1 MLSCRSSPAHQGK
14 KQLGV
19 AFPQVYDSSQRLPV
33 VVAAARNLRRY
44 RGLLRL
50 LVERDLTVRYKRS
63 FLGVWWT
70 LLNPMLTMGVMWV
83 VFSQLFH
90 LPSGTVPYLV
100 YLFSGLVVFTFF
112 QQAVMAV
119 GSSLTASSG
128 LLSKVR
134 VPAEVFSAAA
144 ALAVTVNFCISVAV
158 LLVIQVIAGPGLHLS
173 LLLAPLCLLCL
184 LGFATGLGL
193 VLATLAVRFYDAL
206 DLTAVLITLLGYLT
220 PTFYPESIVPQRFQ
234 VLLHLNPMYS
244 QLRVFRAVFFAQEFP
259 PLWTIA
265 VSAGS
270 AVVMLL
276 AGAAVFTRSWR
287 SIAVML

>member
-1 MLSCRSSPAHQGK
+1 
-14 KQLGV
+14 LGV
-19 AFPQVYDSSQRLPV
+19 ALPTVYDSSRRHPAV
-33 VVAAARNLRRY
+33 IGTVRNLASY

-90 LPSGTVPYLV
+90 LQGGQVPYLV

-128 LLSKVR
+128 LLSKVY
-134 VPAEVFSAAA
+134 VPAEVFSLAA
-144 ALAVTVNFCISVAV
+144 ALAVTVNFCISAAV
-158 LLVIQVIAGPGLHLS
+158 LLVIQLAAGPGVHLS
-173 LLLAPLCLLCL
+173 LLLAPFSLICL

-193 VLATLAVRFYDAL
+193 LVATLAVRFNDAL
-206 DLTAVLITLLGYLT
+206 DLTAVLITLVGYLT
-220 PTFYPESIVPQRFQ
+220 PTFYPENIVPARFQ
-234 VLLHLNPMYS
+234 PLLHFNPLYS
-244 QLRVFRAVFFAQEFP
+244 HLRVFRAIFFAQEFP
-259 PLWTIA
+259 PAWTIA
-265 VSAGS
+265 VTAGS

-276 AGAAVFTRSWR
+276 IGATVFTRSWR

>member
-1 MLSCRSSPAHQGK
+1 MGAA
-14 KQLGV
+14 V
-19 AFPQVYDSSQRLPV
+19 PQIYDSSRRAPV
-33 VVAAARNLRRY
+33 LVATARNLARH

-70 LLNPMLTMGVMWV
+70 LLNPMLTMGAMWL
-83 VFSQLFH
+83 VFSQIFR
-90 LPSGTVPYLV
+90 LPSGDVPYIV
-100 YLFSGLVVFTFF
+100 YLFSGLVLFTFF

-128 LLSKVR
+128 LLSKVH
-134 VPAEVFSAAA
+134 VPAEVFSVAA
-144 ALAVTVNFCISVAV
+144 ALAVTVNLCISVAV
-158 LLVIQVIAGPGLHLS
+158 LLVIQLIAGPGVHLS
-173 LLLAPLCLLCL
+173 LLLAPLSVLCL
-184 LGFATGLGL
+184 LGFATGTGL

-206 DLTAVLITLLGYLT
+206 DLSAVLITLLGYLT

-234 VLLHLNPMYS
+234 ALLHLNPLYAH
-244 QLRVFRAVFFAQEFP
+244 LRVMRAIFFGNEVP
-259 PLWTIA
+259 PLWT
-265 VSAGS
+265 VGVTVGS

-276 AGAAVFTRSWR
+276 IGAAVFMRSWR

>member
-1 MLSCRSSPAHQGK
+1 M
-14 KQLGV
+14 GV
-19 AFPQVYDSSQRLPV
+19 AFPQVYDSSRRTPA
-33 VVAAARNLRRY
+33 VVAAARNLVQY

-50 LVERDLTVRYKRS
+50 LVARDLTVRYKRS

-90 LPSGTVPYLV
+90 LQGGHVPYLV

-128 LLSKVR
+128 LLSKVY
-134 VPAEVFSAAA
+134 VPAEVFSVAA
-144 ALAVTVNFCISVAV
+144 ALAVAVNFGISVSV
-158 LLVIQVIAGPGLHLS
+158 LLVIQVLAGPGLQAS
-173 LLLAPLCLLCL
+173 MLLAPLCALSLAL
-184 LGFATGLGL
+184 FATGLGL
-193 VLATLAVRFYDAL
+193 LVATLAVRFYDAI

-220 PTFYPESIVPQRFQ
+220 PTFYPESIVPARFLP
-234 VLLHLNPMYS
+234 LLHANPMYS
-244 QLRVFRAVFFAQEFP
+244 QLRVFRAVFFGTEVP
-259 PLWTIA
+259 PAWCIA

-270 AVVMLL
+270 AVAMLAL
-276 AGAAVFTRSWR
+276 GAVVFNRSWR